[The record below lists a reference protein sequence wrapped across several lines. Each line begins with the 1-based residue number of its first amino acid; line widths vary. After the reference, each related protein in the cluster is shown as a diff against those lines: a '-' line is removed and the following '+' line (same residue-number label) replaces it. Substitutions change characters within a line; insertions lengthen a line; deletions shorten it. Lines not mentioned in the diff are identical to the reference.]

1 MYLYFNQA
9 EEKAAK
15 KAGNKK
21 ELTNIKKKR
30 AAQLTKY
37 KANVITW
44 LQSLSKNDESTKIT
58 FVRNLWPKHA
68 GTSEYIETSA
78 KPVWVT
84 GLGVESA
91 LDCGS
96 GKVALVDGRL
106 GVQLTEPLSWD
117 TTRSW
122 DENEIEQHVESLNQ
136 LLSNAAADGGVR
148 RRTTTSPKVIAY
160 GTGNWRKP
168 HMDPTWRHFQTS
180 LQKIN
185 VEFQLLPGELEAK
198 YGGISTLKLASTYA
212 PKVKSW
218 VVIEMG
224 GGSTQITRFDRNSN
238 ENQVQEV
245 KEEEV
250 KEEEDGISTA
260 TSTSGVEKFVQK
272 EFAKARRRS
281 ITVREV
287 NKEWTEHVDP
297 ETGKTFY
304 HNEDT
309 GVSQYE
315 NPEAKKSNVE
325 KFVQK
330 EFAKARRRSITV
342 REVNKEWTE
351 HVDPE
356 TGKTFYHNEDT
367 GISQYENPAEDKEED
382 KEEEEEASGLT
393 GVRAFVQAEFKKKR
407 RSSISEKMNDEW
419 TIHTDPETNSIF
431 YHNETTG
438 MSTWQIPDEMTGDD
452 KDWMEN
458 EEEQEEV
465 VEDKEDEEEEEDEE
479 DEEEEEDESS
489 YADLDD
495 EEEEQD
501 PEDLVPESAYTDLL
515 MQLRSLQYEAR
526 QWRLHSEN
534 MEENVRKLQRS
545 DRGLRAEIQHLETV
559 AWKWKERALSA
570 ERSLLGF
577 SPIVREDSRSSAQ
590 QQDYRT
596 QRNWW

>member
-1 MYLYFNQA
+1 M
-9 EEKAAK
+9 
-15 KAGNKK
+15 
-21 ELTNIKKKR
+21 
-30 AAQLTKY
+30 
-37 KANVITW
+37 
-44 LQSLSKNDESTKIT
+44 
-58 FVRNLWPKHA
+58 WPKHA
-68 GTSEYIETSA
+68 GTSEYIEISA

-106 GVQLTEPLSWD
+106 GVQLTEPVSWD
-117 TTRSW
+117 TTHSW
-122 DENEIEQHVESLNQ
+122 DEDEVEQHVESLNQ

-180 LQKIN
+180 LQTIN

-212 PKVKSW
+212 PNVKSW

-224 GGSTQITRFDRNSN
+224 GGSTQITRFDRNRN

-250 KEEEDGISTA
+250 KEEEVKEEEDGMTTA
-260 TSTSGVEKFVQK
+260 TTSTSGVEKFVQK

-304 HNEDT
+304 HNE
-309 GVSQYE
+309 S
-315 NPEAKKSNVE
+315 
-325 KFVQK
+325 
-330 EFAKARRRSITV
+330 
-342 REVNKEWTE
+342 
-351 HVDPE
+351 
-356 TGKTFYHNEDT
+356 T
-367 GISQYENPAEDKEED
+367 GISQYENPTEDKEED
-382 KEEEEEASGLT
+382 EEEEEDEEASGLT

-407 RSSISEKMNDEW
+407 RSSISEKINDEW

-438 MSTWQIPDEMTGDD
+438 MSTWQIPDNVSADD
-452 KDWMEN
+452 EDWMEN

-465 VEDKEDEEEEEDEE
+465 VEEEE
-479 DEEEEEDESS
+479 
-489 YADLDD
+489 
-495 EEEEQD
+495 
-501 PEDLVPESAYTDLL
+501 
-515 MQLRSLQYEAR
+515 
-526 QWRLHSEN
+526 
-534 MEENVRKLQRS
+534 
-545 DRGLRAEIQHLETV
+545 
-559 AWKWKERALSA
+559 
-570 ERSLLGF
+570 
-577 SPIVREDSRSSAQ
+577 
-590 QQDYRT
+590 
-596 QRNWW
+596 